1 MNNLY
6 ADYLDMINY
15 SQQKYLQF
23 HNYILI
29 SKWRVIQQ
37 IIRMIPMMIRKQQTT
52 SSIIKHQYCKWY
64 GFSLW
69 NIEVKLGY
77 KMFWRH
83 IDSNSLNLQQSW
95 HISQG
100 FHLA

>member
-29 SKWRVIQQ
+29 SKWRFIQQ

-52 SSIIKHQYCKWY
+52 SSIIKHQ
-64 GFSLW
+64 
-69 NIEVKLGY
+69 
-77 KMFWRH
+77 
-83 IDSNSLNLQQSW
+83 
-95 HISQG
+95 
-100 FHLA
+100 

>member
-52 SSIIKHQYCKWY
+52 SSIIKHQ
-64 GFSLW
+64 
-69 NIEVKLGY
+69 
-77 KMFWRH
+77 
-83 IDSNSLNLQQSW
+83 
-95 HISQG
+95 
-100 FHLA
+100 

>member
-37 IIRMIPMMIRKQQTT
+37 IISMIPMMIRKQQTT
-52 SSIIKHQYCKWY
+52 SSIIKHQ
-64 GFSLW
+64 
-69 NIEVKLGY
+69 
-77 KMFWRH
+77 
-83 IDSNSLNLQQSW
+83 
-95 HISQG
+95 
-100 FHLA
+100 

>member
-29 SKWRVIQQ
+29 S
-37 IIRMIPMMIRKQQTT
+37 
-52 SSIIKHQYCKWY
+52 
-64 GFSLW
+64 
-69 NIEVKLGY
+69 
-77 KMFWRH
+77 
-83 IDSNSLNLQQSW
+83 
-95 HISQG
+95 
-100 FHLA
+100 

>member
-15 SQQKYLQF
+15 SQKYRQKYLQF

-37 IIRMIPMMIRKQQTT
+37 IIRIIPMMIRKQQTT
-52 SSIIKHQYCKWY
+52 SSIIKHQ
-64 GFSLW
+64 
-69 NIEVKLGY
+69 
-77 KMFWRH
+77 
-83 IDSNSLNLQQSW
+83 
-95 HISQG
+95 
-100 FHLA
+100 

>member
-6 ADYLDMINY
+6 ADYLDMINN

-52 SSIIKHQYCKWY
+52 SSIIKHQ
-64 GFSLW
+64 
-69 NIEVKLGY
+69 
-77 KMFWRH
+77 
-83 IDSNSLNLQQSW
+83 
-95 HISQG
+95 
-100 FHLA
+100 

>member
-23 HNYILI
+23 HNYIFI

-52 SSIIKHQYCKWY
+52 SSIIKHQ
-64 GFSLW
+64 
-69 NIEVKLGY
+69 
-77 KMFWRH
+77 
-83 IDSNSLNLQQSW
+83 
-95 HISQG
+95 
-100 FHLA
+100 

>member
-37 IIRMIPMMIRKQQTT
+37 IIRMIPMIIRKQQTT
-52 SSIIKHQYCKWY
+52 SSIIK
-64 GFSLW
+64 
-69 NIEVKLGY
+69 LGY
-77 KMFWRH
+77 KFFWRH

>member
-37 IIRMIPMMIRKQQTT
+37 IMRMISMMIRKQQTT
-52 SSIIKHQYCKWY
+52 SSIIKHQ
-64 GFSLW
+64 
-69 NIEVKLGY
+69 
-77 KMFWRH
+77 
-83 IDSNSLNLQQSW
+83 
-95 HISQG
+95 
-100 FHLA
+100 

>member
-37 IIRMIPMMIRKQQTT
+37 IIRMIPMMIQKQQTT
-52 SSIIKHQYCKWY
+52 SSIIKHQ
-64 GFSLW
+64 
-69 NIEVKLGY
+69 
-77 KMFWRH
+77 
-83 IDSNSLNLQQSW
+83 
-95 HISQG
+95 
-100 FHLA
+100 

>member
-6 ADYLDMINY
+6 ADYLDMINS

-52 SSIIKHQYCKWY
+52 SSIIKHQ
-64 GFSLW
+64 
-69 NIEVKLGY
+69 
-77 KMFWRH
+77 
-83 IDSNSLNLQQSW
+83 
-95 HISQG
+95 
-100 FHLA
+100 